1 MVGNAQDHETAQKP
15 ETSWW
20 RRLIA
25 VVLTAGALAG
35 AITAIKTLWPGPDPV
50 DSVTFTSADVRSPER
65 LSDFVAR
72 AQISP
77 MSKQSTARHPAPH
90 IVLVRAQANAW
101 PESAD
106 TSSPPSASSGS
117 PAASPVPSTSEEP
130 SPSVSSSSAP
140 SSQSTSGSPS
150 PTGTSTGLP
159 ASAQFIRDLIRQQA
173 LSGYDLRELVDPE
186 PPSPHKFVY
195 FTVAQ
200 QPDKH
205 GNPLPPAVAAKRLAA
220 RFAAGRSAPLH
231 GKRDPVGALVTV
243 NMDLQGLRGQ
253 HLLLFWRLFPKAGTR
268 PLPHGWWKTT
278 VAYRLTPGTDHDSA
292 SVDMWVPVPK
302 AKGPYTIN
310 LIMALEGNDARLASY
325 DTAAFK

>member
-1 MVGNAQDHETAQKP
+1 MAGNAQHHETAQKP

-25 VVLTAGALAG
+25 VVVTAGTLAG
-35 AITAIKTLWPGPDPV
+35 AITAIKALWPGPDLV

-72 AQISP
+72 AQISST
-77 MSKQSTARHPAPH
+77 SKQSTARHPAPH
-90 IVLVRAQANAW
+90 IVLVRTQA
-101 PESAD
+101 SASPD
-106 TSSPPSASSGS
+106 SAGTSSPPSDNTSSPTES
-117 PAASPVPSTSEEP
+117 PIPSTSEEP
-130 SPSVSSSSAP
+130 SPSGSSSSA
-140 SSQSTSGSPS
+140 SIGQSPSGSPS
-150 PTGTSTGLP
+150 PTGTSTGP
-159 ASAQFIRDLIRQQA
+159 ASAQYIRDLISQRA
-173 LSGYDLRELVDPE
+173 LSRYDLHELVDPE